1 MKKKLA
7 PVKPGEILLRQFL
20 TPLSISQNRLAR
32 ELNVAPARVSH
43 IVKGKTRI
51 TPDMAL
57 RLGRYFKTG
66 PELWLNLQNRHDL
79 KVAELEF
86 GDELKR
92 KIEPISDEELA
103 IAA

>member
-32 ELNVAPARVSH
+32 ELNVAPARVSQ

-86 GDELKR
+86 GDELRR
-92 KIEPISDEELA
+92 KIEPISDEELS

>member
-1 MKKKLA
+1 MKKKLD

-20 TPLSISQNRLAR
+20 VPLSISQNRLAR

-43 IVKGKTRI
+43 IIKGKTRI

-79 KVAELEF
+79 KVAEREF
-86 GDELKR
+86 GEELKR
-92 KIEPISDEELA
+92 KIEPISDEELS